1 MDAVTLESDL
11 AKLGITTVRVVEI
24 VESAEDYTLEITF
37 EDNLSGTTSAEDYDV
52 QVAERAVSETNAQPG
67 NVNAPIMGEVPL
79 PMVTSATNNEFWIYA
94 SGSNK
99 WWGGCSVWCSSDG
112 ESYGR
117 LGRISQ
123 PARQGYSTSRLLPDQ
138 NSFTVDLSMSRSSLS
153 SVSARDAENNVTLCW
168 IGGSNGGEFISYQ
181 TAELIGKY
189 QYRLSG
195 LRRGIYNS
203 TIVEHPSHAEF
214 VRCDNNVPLKIP
226 FGVDI
231 AGQQFWLKFCSINVF
246 GTVEQPLSDVTP
258 YPVTVQAVNRGSAT
272 ESGTVTVTMGET
284 TTITYARAYREPPRP
299 QAIITDGVF
308 GDVLNISNETAT
320 GFDVYVYHDDNAN
333 GGGIVGDIV
342 DDIVDDDSDETRTVN
357 YIVYG
362 DM

>member
-1 MDAVTLESDL
+1 
-11 AKLGITTVRVVEI
+11 
-24 VESAEDYTLEITF
+24 
-37 EDNLSGTTSAEDYDV
+37 
-52 QVAERAVSETNAQPG
+52 
-67 NVNAPIMGEVPL
+67 
-79 PMVTSATNNEFWIYA
+79 MVTSATNNEFWIYA

-153 SVSARDAENNVTLCW
+153 SVSARDAENNVSLCF
-168 IGGSNGGEFISYQ
+168 IGGAQGYEFITYQ
-181 TAELIGKY
+181 NAELIGKY
-189 QYRLSG
+189 QYRLSV
-195 LRRGIYNS
+195 LKRGIYGTS
-203 TIVEHPSHAEF
+203 ILEHPSHSQF
-214 VRCDNNVPLKIP
+214 VRLDNNVPLKIP
-226 FGVDI
+226 FGLDL
-231 AGQQFWLKFCSINVF
+231 AGQQFWLKLCSINVF
-246 GTVEQPLSDVTP
+246 GTVEQPLSDVVA
-258 YPVTVQAVNRGSAT
+258 YPVTIQGVNRGSAT
-272 ESGTVTVTMGET
+272 ESGTVSVTVGST

-333 GGGIVGDIV
+333 GGGIVDDSNEDSD
-342 DDIVDDDSDETRTVN
+342 DDIVYDSDETRTVN

-362 DM
+362 DVI